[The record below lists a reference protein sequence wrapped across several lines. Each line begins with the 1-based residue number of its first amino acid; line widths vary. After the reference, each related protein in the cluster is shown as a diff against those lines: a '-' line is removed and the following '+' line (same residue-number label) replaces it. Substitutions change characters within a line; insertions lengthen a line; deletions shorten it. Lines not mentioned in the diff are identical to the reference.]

1 MTTTTMSAPAQRPLN
16 PQQPG
21 SGFFANRRNLLYVAL
36 LGVCAALA
44 FVAKS
49 MPGTALAQLIGVM
62 PLLLILGLLFAQ
74 VNMLPAALAGGAMA
88 MIIGGIGLADANK
101 GLLEAVPKM
110 LSITVPII
118 NSAIAMAVFKAG
130 GYASALTLVRRSIGT
145 RVEYVG
151 AFIVILQAAA
161 TYMSGI
167 GGGSAMVI
175 APLAF
180 AAVGAIP
187 AVIAGMAIAAAASFT
202 TSPASLESSVVSQ
215 LTGTPVIDYVA
226 TMRPFWLLFCGI
238 AVVIAFVGT
247 RRAKTLFKGEE
258 SEEFRNMS
266 NAELW
271 KRTIPA
277 IFLLFAVIAGPFVNK
292 MIGSPVLGPIAY
304 TVITVALVW
313 LCSNFTLNQSAD
325 AMIDGSSYILTRLLQ
340 VGIFLVFIGII
351 EKTGAFATIAGLVKM
366 VPPEMVV
373 PAAVLAGFAIG
384 VPAGAY
390 VGSILTLILPITVA
404 LGFSPVA
411 VGFVTIGVGL
421 GAMLSLV
428 NITMQAL
435 SAGFRIPILN
445 VSKGN
450 VPYIGGC
457 LALLLILAS
466 VFA

>member
-1 MTTTTMSAPAQRPLN
+1 MTAQTATLSGANVAPPAAAG
-16 PQQPG
+16 G
-21 SGFFANRRNLLYVAL
+21 SRRTFGYVVLLAACAGLAL
-36 LGVCAALA
+36 LAKAL
-44 FVAKS
+44 
-49 MPGTALAQLIGVM
+49 PGTVLAQVIGVV

-88 MIIGGIGLADANK
+88 MILGGIGLADANK

-110 LSITVPII
+110 LAITVPII

-130 GYASALTLVRRSIGT
+130 GYAAALTLVRRSIGT

-187 AVIAGMAIAAAASFT
+187 AVIAGMSIAAAASFT

-215 LTGTPVIDYVA
+215 LAHVQVTDYV
-226 TMRPFWLLFCGI
+226 TMMRPFWLAFCAI

-258 SEEFRNMS
+258 SEEFRRMS

-277 IFLLFAVIAGPFVNK
+277 LFLLFAVIAGPFVNK
-292 MIGSPVLGPIAY
+292 LAGSPVLGPIAY
-304 TVITVALVW
+304 TVVTVALVW

-351 EKTGAFATIAGLVKM
+351 EKTGAFATIAGLVRT
-366 VPPEMVV
+366 VPPSMVV

-390 VGSILTLILPITVA
+390 VGSILTLVLPITVA
-404 LGFSPVA
+404 LGFSPLSI
-411 VGFVTIGVGL
+411 GFVTIGVGF
-421 GAMLSLV
+421 GAQLSLV

-435 SAGFRIPILN
+435 SAGFRVPIID

-450 VPYIGGC
+450 VPFVGSC
-457 LALLLILAS
+457 LLLLLALS
-466 VFA
+466 VVFA

>member
-1 MTTTTMSAPAQRPLN
+1 MV
-16 PQQPG
+16 
-21 SGFFANRRNLLYVAL
+21 FVAIL
-36 LGVCAALA
+36 AVCTVLA
-44 FVAKS
+44 FVARS
-49 MPGTALAQLIGVM
+49 MPGTGLAQLISVF
-62 PLLLILGLLFAQ
+62 PLVLILGLLFAQ
-74 VNMLPAALAGGAMA
+74 VNMLPAALAGGVMA
-88 MIIGGIGLADANK
+88 MIIGGLGIADANK

-130 GYASALTLVRRSIGT
+130 GYAAALTLVRRSIGS

-187 AVIAGMAIAAAASFT
+187 AVVAGMSIAAAASFT
-202 TSPASLESSVVSQ
+202 TSPASLETSVVSQ
-215 LTGTPVIDYVA
+215 LTKVPVLDYVA
-226 TMRPFWLLFCGI
+226 TMRPFWLVFCAI
-238 AVVIAFVGT
+238 AIVIAFVGT
-247 RRAKTLFKGEE
+247 KRAKTLFKGEE
-258 SEEFRNMS
+258 AEEFRNMS
-266 NAELW
+266 NGELW

-277 IFLLFAVIAGPFVNK
+277 LFLLFAVIAGPFVNK
-292 MIGSPVLGPIAY
+292 AIGSPVLGPIAY

-313 LCSNFTLNQSAD
+313 ICSNFTLNQSCD
-325 AMIDGSSYILTRLLQ
+325 AMVDGSSYILTRLLQ

-366 VPPEMVV
+366 APPSMVV
-373 PAAVLAGFAIG
+373 PAAVIAGFAIG

-390 VGSILTLILPITVA
+390 VGSILTLVLPITVA
-404 LGFSPVA
+404 LGFSPLA
-411 VGFVTIGVGL
+411 VGFVTIGVGF
-421 GAMLSLV
+421 GSQLSLV

-435 SAGFRIPILN
+435 SAGFRIPLIQ

-450 VPYIGGC
+450 LPFVGGC
-457 LALLLILAS
+457 MVLLLAMAAF
-466 VFA
+466 FA

>member
-1 MTTTTMSAPAQRPLN
+1 MSTNNQTAPDN
-16 PQQPG
+16 
-21 SGFFANRRNLLYVAL
+21 SRRNLGILATLV
-36 LGVCAALA
+36 VCAALA
-44 FVAKS
+44 FFAHS
-49 MPGTALAQLIGVM
+49 APGTGFAQFIGVI
-62 PLLLILGLLFAQ
+62 PIVLILGLLFLQ
-74 VNMLPAALAGGAMA
+74 VTMLVAALAGGVMA

-130 GYASALTLVRRSIGT
+130 GYSSALTLVRRNIGG

-187 AVIAGMAIAAAASFT
+187 AVIAGMSIAAAASFT

-215 LTGTPVIDYVA
+215 LSGTPIGDYVV
-226 TMRPFWLLFCGI
+226 TMRPYWLLFCAI
-238 AVVIAFVGT
+238 AIVIAFVGT
-247 RRAKTLFKGEE
+247 LRAKSLFHGEE
-258 SEEFRNMS
+258 PEEFKAMS

-292 MIGSPVLGPIAY
+292 LFGGPVLGPVVYA
-304 TVITVALVW
+304 TVTVALVYF
-313 LCSNFTLNQSAD
+313 CSAFTLNQSVD
-325 AMIDGSSYILTRLLQ
+325 AMVDGSSYILTRLFQ
-340 VGIFLVFIGII
+340 VGLFLVFIGLI
-351 EKTGAFATIAGLVKM
+351 EKTGAFATIAGFVKLV
-366 VPPEMVV
+366 PLSMVV

-384 VPAGAY
+384 FPAGAY
-390 VGSILTLILPITVA
+390 VGSILVLILPIAVA
-404 LGFSPVA
+404 LGFSPLA
-411 VGFVTIGVGL
+411 IGFVTIGVGF
-421 GAMLSLV
+421 GSQVSLV
-428 NITMQAL
+428 KITVQAL
-435 SAGFRIPILN
+435 SAGFRITLIE

-450 VPYIGGC
+450 APFVLSC
-457 LALLLILAS
+457 LALLVVLS
-466 VFA
+466 FVMV

>member
-1 MTTTTMSAPAQRPLN
+1 MSNGHTATANGAVAPATGSPMN
-16 PQQPG
+16 PRTL
-21 SGFFANRRNLLYVAL
+21 AVVAVL
-36 LGVCAALA
+36 AVCTVLA
-44 FVAKS
+44 FVARS
-49 MPGTALAQLIGVM
+49 MPGSALAQLISVV
-62 PLLLILGLLFAQ
+62 PLVLILGLLFTQ
-74 VNMLPAALAGGAMA
+74 VNMLPAALAGGVMA

-130 GYASALTLVRRSIGT
+130 GYAAALTLVRRNIGG

-187 AVIAGMAIAAAASFT
+187 AVIAGMSIAAAASFT

-215 LTGTPVIDYVA
+215 LSGVPVIEYVSM
-226 TMRPFWLLFCGI
+226 MRPFWLVFCAI

-247 RRAKTLFKGEE
+247 KRAKTLFQGEE

-277 IFLLFAVIAGPFVNK
+277 LFLLFAVIAGPFVNK
-292 MIGSPVLGPIAY
+292 LVGSPVLGPIAY
-304 TVITVALVW
+304 TVVTVALVW

-325 AMIDGSSYILTRLLQ
+325 AMVDGSSYILTRLLQ

-351 EKTGAFATIAGLVKM
+351 EKTGAFATIAGLVRT
-366 VPPEMVV
+366 VPPSMVV

-390 VGSILTLILPITVA
+390 VGSILTLVLPITVA
-404 LGFSPVA
+404 LGFSPMSI
-411 VGFVTIGVGL
+411 GFVTIGVGF
-421 GAMLSLV
+421 GAQLSLV

-435 SAGFRIPILN
+435 SAGFRVPIIQ
-445 VSKGN
+445 VSRGN
-450 VPYIGGC
+450 VPFVGGC
-457 LALLLILAS
+457 MLLLLGMS
-466 VFA
+466 VMFA

>member
-1 MTTTTMSAPAQRPLN
+1 MTNATSSAAPKSGNGLGA
-16 PQQPG
+16 PG
-21 SGFFANRRNLLYVAL
+21 KGSFLNRRNTIIVATL
-36 LGVCAALA
+36 ALCIVLA
-44 FVAKS
+44 FVARS
-49 MPGTALAQLIGVM
+49 MPGSGLALVIGII

-74 VNMLPAALAGGAMA
+74 VNMLPAAFAGGVMA

-130 GYASALTLVRRSIGT
+130 GYAAALTLVRRNIGG

-187 AVIAGMAIAAAASFT
+187 AVIAGMSIAAAASFT

-215 LTGTPVIDYVA
+215 LAGVPVIDYVA
-226 TMRPFWLLFCGI
+226 TMRPFWLIFCAI

-247 RRAKTLFKGEE
+247 RRAKSLFKGEE
-258 SEEFRNMS
+258 SEEFRNLS
-266 NAELW
+266 NGELW

-277 IFLLFAVIAGPFVNK
+277 VFLLFAVIAGPFVNK
-292 MIGSPVLGPIAY
+292 LVGSPVLGPLAY
-304 TVITVALVW
+304 TIVTIALVW
-313 LCSNFTLNQSAD
+313 LCSDFTLNQASD
-325 AMIDGSSYILTRLLQ
+325 AMIDGSAYILTRLLQ

-351 EKTGAFATIAGLVKM
+351 EKTGAFATIAGLVKT
-366 VPPEMVV
+366 VPPAMVV

-390 VGSILTLILPITVA
+390 VGSILTLVLPITIA
-404 LGFSPVA
+404 LGFSPLSI
-411 VGFVTIGVGL
+411 GFVTMGVGF
-421 GAMLSLV
+421 GAQLSLV

-435 SAGFRIPILN
+435 SAGFRVPIID

-450 VPYIGGC
+450 APFVGGC
-457 LALLLILAS
+457 LALLLGMAF
-466 VFA
+466 VFV

>member
-1 MTTTTMSAPAQRPLN
+1 MTTSISAAAQPPMKSEL
-16 PQQPG
+16 PG
-21 SGFFANRRNLLYVAL
+21 GGFFASRRNLGYLAL
-36 LGVCAALA
+36 LAGCGALA

-62 PLLLILGLLFAQ
+62 PLLLILGLLFTQ
-74 VNMLPAALAGGAMA
+74 VNMLVAALAGGVMA

-118 NSAIAMAVFKAG
+118 NSAVAMAVFKAG
-130 GYASALTLVRRSIGT
+130 GYSAALTLVRRNIGG

-215 LTGTPVIDYVA
+215 LTGVPVVEYVSM
-226 TMRPFWLLFCGI
+226 MRPFWLVFCGI
-238 AVVIAFVGT
+238 AVLIAFVGT
-247 RRAKTLFKGEE
+247 MRAKTLFNGEE
-258 SEEFRNMS
+258 AEEFRNMS

-277 IFLLFAVIAGPFVNK
+277 VFLLFAVIAGPFVNK
-292 MIGSPVLGPIAY
+292 LVGSPVLGPIAY
-304 TVITVALVW
+304 TIVTVALVW
-313 LCSNFTLNQSAD
+313 LCSNFTLNQSSD

-351 EKTGAFATIAGLVKM
+351 EKTGAFATIASLVKM
-366 VPPEMVV
+366 VPPSMVV

-404 LGFSPVA
+404 LGFSPMA

-435 SAGFRIPILN
+435 SAGFRVPIIN

-450 VPYIGGC
+450 APYVVSC
-457 LALLLILAS
+457 LVLLLVMAS

>member
-1 MTTTTMSAPAQRPLN
+1 MSNGHTATAN
-16 PQQPG
+16 GAVAAAG
-21 SGFFANRRNLLYVAL
+21 SPMNARTLAVVAV
-36 LGVCAALA
+36 LGVCAVLA
-44 FVAKS
+44 FVARS
-49 MPGTALAQLIGVM
+49 MPGSALAQLIGVV
-62 PLLLILGLLFAQ
+62 PLVLILGLLFTQ
-74 VNMLPAALAGGAMA
+74 VNMLPAALAGGVMA
-88 MIIGGIGLADANK
+88 MVIGGIGLADANK

-130 GYASALTLVRRSIGT
+130 GYAAALTLVRRNIGG

-187 AVIAGMAIAAAASFT
+187 AVIAGMSIAAAASFT

-215 LTGTPVIDYVA
+215 LSGVPVIEYVSM
-226 TMRPFWLLFCGI
+226 MRPFWLVFCAI

-247 RRAKTLFKGEE
+247 KRAKTLFRGEE

-277 IFLLFAVIAGPFVNK
+277 VFLLFAVIAGPFVNK
-292 MIGSPVLGPIAY
+292 LVGSPVLGPIAY
-304 TVITVALVW
+304 TVVTVALVW

-325 AMIDGSSYILTRLLQ
+325 AMVDGSSYILTRLLQ

-351 EKTGAFATIAGLVKM
+351 EKTGAFATIAGLVRT
-366 VPPEMVV
+366 VPPSMVV

-390 VGSILTLILPITVA
+390 VGSILTLVLPITVA
-404 LGFSPVA
+404 LGFSPMSI
-411 VGFVTIGVGL
+411 GFVTIGVGF
-421 GAMLSLV
+421 GAQLSLV

-435 SAGFRIPILN
+435 SAGFRVPIIQ

-450 VPYIGGC
+450 VPFVGGC
-457 LALLLILAS
+457 LLLLLGMS
-466 VFA
+466 VMFA

>member
-1 MTTTTMSAPAQRPLN
+1 MTTTLSATAQNPA
-16 PQQPG
+16 PG
-21 SGFFANRRNLLYVAL
+21 GVRGGGSATSRRNMAYLAVLAA
-36 LGVCAALA
+36 CAGLA
-44 FVAKS
+44 FLAKT
-49 MPGTALAQLIGVM
+49 MPGTALAQLIGVV
-62 PLLLILGLLFAQ
+62 PLLLILGLLFTQ
-74 VNMLPAALAGGAMA
+74 VNMLVAALAGGVMA

-130 GYASALTLVRRSIGT
+130 GYAAALTLVRRNIGG

-187 AVIAGMAIAAAASFT
+187 AVIAGMSIAAAASFT

-215 LTGTPVIDYVA
+215 LTGVSVIDYVSM
-226 TMRPFWLLFCGI
+226 MRPFWLVFCAI

-258 SEEFRNMS
+258 AEEFRNMS

-277 IFLLFAVIAGPFVNK
+277 LFLLFAVIAGPFVNK
-292 MIGSPVLGPIAY
+292 LVGSPVLGPIAY
-304 TVITVALVW
+304 TVVTVALVW
-313 LCSNFTLNQSAD
+313 LCSNFTLNQSSD

-351 EKTGAFATIAGLVKM
+351 EKTGAFATIAGLVRM
-366 VPPEMVV
+366 VPLSLVV

-411 VGFVTIGVGL
+411 VGFVTIGVGF
-421 GAMLSLV
+421 GAQLSLV

-435 SAGFRIPILN
+435 SAGFRIPIIQ

-450 VPYIGGC
+450 VPFVGGC
-457 LALLLILAS
+457 MVLLLGMAF